1 MVAHHKGQHGAA
13 VDSADSNYQLRVAT
27 EADCDRI
34 YASIGNSLA
43 RPKGKTPRKSYV
55 DAARRGELLMLERWD
70 AQAQDWHL
78 AGMLEWYTRVD
89 GTVTIKDAGTYG
101 EQPDAA
107 VVKRLVR
114 ELIAVQSPTELRAKT
129 KDEQKEW
136 TRIFSEL
143 PGFLLEGKEYSR
155 PNWVYIWSWAP
166 GRGRLSMPVPTASVG
181 RPGVPAGSSGR

>member
-1 MVAHHKGQHGAA
+1 MVSGHRAHRGAPA
-13 VDSADSNYQLRVAT
+13 GGADSNYQLRVAT

-70 AQAQDWHL
+70 PREQAWHL

-114 ELIAVQSPTELRAKT
+114 ELIALQAPTELRAKT

-136 TRIFSEL
+136 ARIFAEL
-143 PGFLLEGKEYSR
+143 PGFVLEGKEYSR
-155 PNWVYIWSWAP
+155 PHWVYVWSWAP
-166 GRGRLSMPVPTASVG
+166 GRSRLTPPGAAGSPA
-181 RPGVPAGSSGR
+181 RPDVPAGSPGR

>member
-1 MVAHHKGQHGAA
+1 MASGRRASHGATTGS
-13 VDSADSNYQLRVAT
+13 DSTYELRLAAET
-27 EADCDRI
+27 DCDHI

-70 AQAQDWHL
+70 PKESDWHL

-89 GTVTIKDAGTYG
+89 GVVTIKDAGTYG

-114 ELIAVQSPTELRAKT
+114 ELISLQSPTELRAKT
-129 KDEQKEW
+129 KDEQKDW
-136 TRIFSEL
+136 MRIFVEL
-143 PGFLLEGKEYSR
+143 PGFALEGKEYSR
-155 PNWVYIWSWAP
+155 PNWVYIWSWIPGRSRATTPAP
-166 GRGRLSMPVPTASVG
+166 GTGRLGLPTT
-181 RPGVPAGSSGR
+181 PAAR